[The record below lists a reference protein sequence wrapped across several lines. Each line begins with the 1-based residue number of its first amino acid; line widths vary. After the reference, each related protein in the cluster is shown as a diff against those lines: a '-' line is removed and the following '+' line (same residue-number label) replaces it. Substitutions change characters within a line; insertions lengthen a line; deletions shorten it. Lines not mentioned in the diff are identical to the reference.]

1 MSLSATS
8 LAAQVRRAER
18 RRERL
23 MLGLAAP
30 TIGFVLVFFALP
42 LGLFLF
48 RSVDNPEVHNTL
60 SRTLAALERWDRRSI
75 PDEAAFAALVADL
88 AAARGKP
95 ELTQLARRLNYDVP
109 GFRSIITRTARLAGE
124 ARAPYRD
131 FLVGREPAWNELVY
145 WGAIRNEA
153 GRLTDLYLLAALDLR
168 RLPDGTIAR
177 VDPQNAVFLDLFAR
191 TFWISLTV
199 TFCCLVI
206 GFPVAAVIAHAR
218 PDTANLLLI
227 MVLLPFWSSLLV
239 RATAWIVLLQDE
251 GLVNQALIALGVIAA
266 PVKLIFNRIGLTIS
280 MTHVL
285 LPFMILPLYSVLKGI
300 PRDHMRAAASLG
312 ASPVVAFLR
321 VYLPQALPGIVAG
334 STLVFVISLG
344 YYVAPALVG
353 GPSDQMIGY
362 FVAYFTSS
370 TANWGMASALGSL
383 LLVIVALLY
392 LSLARLVGFDR
403 LRVR

>member
-1 MSLSATS
+1 
-8 LAAQVRRAER
+8 
-18 RRERL
+18 
-23 MLGLAAP
+23 
-30 TIGFVLVFFALP
+30 
-42 LGLFLF
+42 
-48 RSVDNPEVHNTL
+48 
-60 SRTLAALERWDRRSI
+60 
-75 PDEAAFAALVADL
+75 
-88 AAARGKP
+88 
-95 ELTQLARRLNYDVP
+95 
-109 GFRSIITRTARLAGE
+109 
-124 ARAPYRD
+124 
-131 FLVGREPAWNELVY
+131 
-145 WGAIRNEA
+145 
-153 GRLTDLYLLAALDLR
+153 
-168 RLPDGTIAR
+168 
-177 VDPQNAVFLDLFAR
+177 
-191 TFWISLTV
+191 
-199 TFCCLVI
+199 
-206 GFPVAAVIAHAR
+206 VIAHAR

-227 MVLLPFWSSLLV
+227 LVLLPFWSSLLV

-251 GLVNQALIALGVIAA
+251 GLVNQALVALGVIAA

-300 PRDHMRAAASLG
+300 PREHMRAAASLG
-312 ASPVVAFLR
+312 APPAVAFLR

-353 GPSDQMIGY
+353 GPGDQMIGY

-383 LLVIVALLY
+383 LLIIVALMY